1 MFENS
6 TATPPIFGEPHPIP
20 TLQETLLIVTAV
32 TAAVLN
38 PFANVWTKV
47 GSLTVIELPLVL
59 DHVNWVYVPVKAA
72 LNVFQAVSTVVVGA
86 VPWINAWENVTPVT

>member
-38 PFANVWTKV
+38 PFANV
-47 GSLTVIELPLVL
+47 
-59 DHVNWVYVPVKAA
+59 
-72 LNVFQAVSTVVVGA
+72 
-86 VPWINAWENVTPVT
+86 